1 MTAGSLSVSK
11 GGAHL
16 AKKTKKVAPQSR
28 ETASIKSF
36 LDMIAPSVVKFEP
49 DHFICGNTFRC
60 VWALRE
66 YPTQTD
72 EQAILRHLGE
82 KDGITLRIYTRQV
95 TPAEEKRII
104 QNAANKNRMGSSNT
118 NDLQQTIMA
127 ESNLQDVASL
137 VASMH
142 RNREPL
148 LHCAVYIE
156 LTASDYN
163 TLKLLQTDVLTELVR
178 SKLNVDRLLL
188 RQREGFVSVMP
199 SGWNHFGEQFERVLP
214 ASSVANLYPFNYS
227 GKTDPHGF
235 YIGKDK
241 YGANILVDFD
251 KRDDDK
257 TSASILIL
265 GNSGQGKSYL
275 LKLLLLNFLEA
286 GKSVISLDVEH
297 EQQDM
302 CERVG
307 GCFMDLMGGV
317 YRINPLEPKCWD
329 EGGDP
334 EDTDAPEAF
343 RKSTRLSQHISFLK
357 DFFRAYKDFSDRHID
372 AIEIMVSR
380 LYEKWGISDT
390 TDFGRLKPE
399 DYPILS
405 DLYDLIEEEYQGYD
419 ADAHQLYTA
428 ELLQE
433 ILLGLHSMCK
443 GAEAKFFNGHTNV
456 TSSRFIVFGVKGLLQ
471 ANRSVRGAMLF
482 NILSFMSDRLLTI
495 GNTTAVLDELYVW
508 LSDNITV
515 GTTIIEYIRNI
526 LKRVR
531 KKESNLIMASQ
542 NLEDFDREGIRE
554 LTKPLFA
561 IPPHQFIF
569 NCGSIDKRFYMDLLQ
584 LEEAEYNLIR
594 FPQRGV
600 CLFKCGNERYL
611 LEVHAP
617 AYKEALYGSAGGR

>member
-1 MTAGSLSVSK
+1 MKNPFSK
-11 GGAHL
+11 KNPSQQEA
-16 AKKTKKVAPQSR
+16 
-28 ETASIKSF
+28 F
-36 LDMIAPSVVKFEP
+36 LRTYLDRIAPGVVKFEV
-49 DHFICGNTFRC
+49 DHYIFGRTYRC

-118 NDLQQTIMA
+118 NDLQQTITA

-178 SKLNVDRLLL
+178 SKLNVDRLML
-188 RQREGFVSVMP
+188 RQQEGFVSVMP
-199 SGWNHFGEQFERVLP
+199 AGRNAFGAQFERVLP

-257 TSASILIL
+257 TSANILIL

-297 EQQDM
+297 EQKDM
-302 CERVG
+302 CETVG

-329 EGGDP
+329 DGSGP
-334 EDTDAPEAF
+334 EDRDAPEAF

-372 AIEIMVSR
+372 AIEIMVGK
-380 LYEKWGISDT
+380 LYAKWGISDST
-390 TDFGRLKPE
+390 NFAGLKPQ

-405 DLYDLIEEEYQGYD
+405 DLYKLIEQEYREYD
-419 ADAHQLYTA
+419 GNCHQLYTA

-433 ILLGLHSMCK
+433 ILLGLHSMCQ
-443 GAEAKFFNGHTNV
+443 GAEAQFFNGHTNV

-471 ANRSVRGAMLF
+471 ASKNVRGAMLF
-482 NILSFMSDRLLTI
+482 NILSYMSDRLLTI
-495 GNTTAVLDELYVW
+495 GNTTAALDELYVW
-508 LSDNITV
+508 LSDNVSV
-515 GTTIIEYIRNI
+515 GTTIIEYIRNT

-617 AYKEALYGSAGGR
+617 AYKEALFGTAGGR